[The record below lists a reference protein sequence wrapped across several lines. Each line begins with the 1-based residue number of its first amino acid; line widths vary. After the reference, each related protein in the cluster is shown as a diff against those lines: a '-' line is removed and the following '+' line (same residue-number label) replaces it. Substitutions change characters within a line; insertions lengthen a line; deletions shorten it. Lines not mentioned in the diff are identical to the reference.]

1 MTSLTDLLKLVSYSL
16 KYHGENNI
24 VFMKQRKKILA
35 VSLVILIG
43 IFSGKVLAAKL
54 NILTEHLA
62 PYQIVSENSITG
74 LSTEIVEA
82 TLIESQYTYDIIAYP
97 WALSF
102 RRATHE
108 KNTCIYSLARIPQRE
123 SLFKWVGH
131 IATSTVSLYSLKN
144 NQLVISNI
152 EDAKKYNTAVIRDD
166 VTHQFLLT
174 KGFVENE
181 NLYVVNNYD
190 ALLKLLDLSSRH
202 IDIVLLNDDL
212 LKNRVKN
219 LDDASKYRNVFQL
232 KELTMNL
239 HFACSL
245 NTEQKI
251 VDNLSKAMKALEQR
265 GILLGI
271 RNKWKKKMVS
281 LIN

>member
-1 MTSLTDLLKLVSYSL
+1 MKKVNEALVVGL
-16 KYHGENNI
+16 
-24 VFMKQRKKILA
+24 VLFLA
-35 VSLVILIG
+35 FFCG
-43 IFSGKVLAAKL
+43 RVLATKL

-62 PYQIVSENSITG
+62 PYQIVSKDSIKG

-82 TLIESQYTYDIIAYP
+82 TLKESQYAYDIAAYP

-102 RRATHE
+102 SRAKYG

-123 SLFKWVGH
+123 TLFKWVGH
-131 IATSTVSLYSLKN
+131 IASSTISLYSLKN
-144 NQLVISNI
+144 SQIVISNL
-152 EDAKKYNTAVIRDD
+152 EEAKKYNVAVIRDD
-166 VTHQFLLT
+166 ATHQFLLT

-190 ALLKLLDLSSRH
+190 VLLKLFDLTSRH
-202 IDIVLLNDDL
+202 IDLVVLNDDL
-212 LKNRVKN
+212 LKNRVKDLN
-219 LDDASKYRNVFQL
+219 EVSKYSSVFQF
-232 KELTMNL
+232 KELTLNF

-251 VDNLSKAMKALEQR
+251 VDNLINSMKVLEKR
-265 GILLGI
+265 GVFLGI
-271 RNKWKKKMVS
+271 RNKWKKNMVS

>member
-1 MTSLTDLLKLVSYSL
+1 MMGGIIV
-16 KYHGENNI
+16 I
-24 VFMKQRKKILA
+24 VFMKKVKETCVVALVVFLA
-35 VSLVILIG
+35 FFCVQV
-43 IFSGKVLAAKL
+43 FATKL

-62 PYQIVSENSITG
+62 PYQIVSKGSIKG
-74 LSTEIVEA
+74 LSTEIVVA
-82 TLIESQYTYDIIAYP
+82 TLNESQYAFDITAYP

-102 RRATHE
+102 SRAKLG
-108 KNTCIYSLARIPQRE
+108 KNTCIYSLARIPERE

-131 IATSTVSLYSLKN
+131 IASSTVSLYSIKN
-144 NQLVISNI
+144 SPIDISTI
-152 EDAKKYNTAVIRDD
+152 EEAKKYNIAVIRDD

-190 ALLKLLDLSSRH
+190 ALLKLLDLASRH
-202 IDIVLLNDDL
+202 IDLVVLNDDL
-212 LKNRVKN
+212 LKNRVKDLN
-219 LDDASKYRNVFQL
+219 EASKYKNVFQL
-232 KELTMNL
+232 KELTLNF

-251 VDNLSKAMKALEQR
+251 VDNLINTMKVLEKR
-265 GILLGI
+265 GAFMKI
-271 RNKWKKKMVS
+271 RNKWKKSMVN

>member
-1 MTSLTDLLKLVSYSL
+1 MEQIKRT
-16 KYHGENNI
+16 
-24 VFMKQRKKILA
+24 LA
-35 VSLVILIG
+35 VGLVVFIVL
-43 IFSGKVLAAKL
+43 FSGQVFSARL

-62 PYQIVSENSITG
+62 PYQIVSKDSLTG

-82 TLIESQYTYDIIAYP
+82 TLTESQYAYDIAAYP

-102 RRATHE
+102 NRTKHE

-131 IATSTVSLYSLKN
+131 IASSTVSLYSLKN
-144 NQLVISNI
+144 SQIVIANI
-152 EDAKKYNTAVIRDD
+152 ETAKKYNSAVIRDD

-174 KGFVENE
+174 KGFIENE
-181 NLYVVNNYD
+181 NLYVVNDYD
-190 ALLKLLDLSSRH
+190 ALLKLLNLSTRH
-202 IDIVLLNDDL
+202 IDFVLLNDDL
-212 LKNRVKN
+212 LKYRLKN
-219 LDDASKYRNVFQL
+219 LEDTSNYRSVYQL

-239 HFACSL
+239 YFACSL

-251 VDNLSKAMKALEQR
+251 VDKLINAMKALEQR
-265 GILLGI
+265 GVLLGI
-271 RNKWKKKMVS
+271 RGKWKKDMVS

>member
-1 MTSLTDLLKLVSYSL
+1 MKQIEETLVAGL
-16 KYHGENNI
+16 I
-24 VFMKQRKKILA
+24 VFLML
-35 VSLVILIG
+35 
-43 IFSGKVLAAKL
+43 FSGKVLSAKL

-62 PYQIVSENSITG
+62 PYQIVSEYSVMG

-82 TLIESQYTYDIIAYP
+82 TLKESQYAYDIAAYP

-102 RRATHE
+102 NRAKHE

-131 IATSTVSLYSLKN
+131 IASSTVSLYSLKSS
-144 NQLVISNI
+144 QIVIANI
-152 EDAKKYNTAVIRDD
+152 EAAKKYNSAVIRDD

-174 KGFVENE
+174 KGFIENE
-181 NLYVVNNYD
+181 NLYVVNDYD
-190 ALLKLLDLSSRH
+190 ALLKLLNLSTRH
-202 IDIVLLNDDL
+202 IDFVLLNDDL
-212 LKNRVKN
+212 LKYRLKN
-219 LDDASKYRNVFQL
+219 LEDTSNYRSVYQL

-239 HFACSL
+239 YFACSL

-251 VDNLSKAMKALEQR
+251 VDKLINAMKALEQR
-265 GILLGI
+265 GVLLGI
-271 RNKWKKKMVS
+271 RGKWKKDMMS